1 MNTGCENDTFRLSFH
16 KSFKW
21 MSQFT
26 GIIFFPF
33 DLFWFPSGLCK
44 YLWWNNMLTT
54 LTFFQNL
61 HFFLTVTI
69 LYLPTLL
76 ILTRRFLA
84 ESQFSRFYLNLR
96 QIWTLF
102 LLLPITGFGFVISRF
117 IWKFCPRVSCFA
129 FHFLPLF
136 DFPPFFFVL
145 LINWHQH
152 VCLIRALPVV
162 FVSLS
167 LLYFTTSPVFPV
179 LLSFALLV
187 VAVFFLL
194 LLELS
199 YLPLPA
205 LVVFLFVC
213 FFFPLVLIFFS
224 WDLSFV
230 SKVNLLSFTLPTS
243 GVSCVWVLAIL
254 ATCHNYNFFGG
265 GKREKGIKRPKQR
278 ERQKVM
284 KWRN

>member
-33 DLFWFPSGLCK
+33 DPFWFPSGLCK

-76 ILTRRFLA
+76 ILTRRLLA

-187 VAVFFLL
+187 VAVFFFYFLNCPICPCLL
-194 LLELS
+194 LLFFCLFVFFFLWCWYFFLETLALS
-199 YLPLPA
+199 VKLIFCPLPCPPPEC
-205 LVVFLFVC
+205 LVFGCSLFWPHVTITTFLEE
-213 FFFPLVLIFFS
+213 
-224 WDLSFV
+224 
-230 SKVNLLSFTLPTS
+230 
-243 GVSCVWVLAIL
+243 GRE
-254 ATCHNYNFFGG
+254 
-265 GKREKGIKRPKQR
+265 KRE
-278 ERQKVM
+278 
-284 KWRN
+284 